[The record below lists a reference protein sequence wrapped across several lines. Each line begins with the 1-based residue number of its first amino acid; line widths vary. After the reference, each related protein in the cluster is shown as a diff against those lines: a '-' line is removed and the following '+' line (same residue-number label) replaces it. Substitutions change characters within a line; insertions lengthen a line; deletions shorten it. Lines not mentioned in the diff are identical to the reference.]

1 MNTKIDE
8 TNDFDFGITYED
20 RSGKTPDAEK
30 IQQLLALIEPL
41 LDNLAK
47 DPQKTTITWAK
58 RGEVITKIKARI
70 NQIVA
75 S

>member
-1 MNTKIDE
+1 MTDKINE
-8 TNDFDFGITYED
+8 AHDFDFGMTFED
-20 RSGKTPDAEK
+20 NTHKISDAVK
-30 IQQLLALIEPL
+30 LQQVLALIEPL

-58 RGEVITKIKARI
+58 RGEVIAKMQARL
-70 NQIVA
+70 NQIQA